1 MIFIFDSIV
10 IILYLINGYLG
21 AVAMTLFSMWIWYHF
36 KCEKILRIYIY

>member
-21 AVAMTLFSMWIWYHF
+21 AVAMTYFQCGYGI
-36 KCEKILRIYIY
+36 ILNVRKY